1 MENQKRPTFNGQL
14 KYFLA
19 FTFNG
24 EPDVRKF
31 HVTMLHF
38 GILNAD
44 DADFIFRLTNLVMT
58 YLPHNSFGA
67 KFDCPEMF
75 GFKKNIPVLLPPE
88 NYDMSN
94 FLPKVYA
101 AIAPF
106 LNSSYY
112 EYNPH
117 VSGFEPGVV
126 VEGLI
131 DRLVL
136 YRGSYEEVYAW
147 ELGNH
152 FDIENQTEQEEE
164 CCEVCGEV
172 QCLCEPDVVIK
183 TRAKIGVESLPITV
197 KVNV

>member
-1 MENQKRPTFNGQL
+1 MTTKVRPTFNGQL

-19 FTFNG
+19 FTLNG

-38 GILNAD
+38 GILNAE

-67 KFDCPEMF
+67 KFNEPEMF
-75 GFKKNIPVLLPPE
+75 GFNKNIPVLLPPE

-106 LNSSYY
+106 LNQNFY

-117 VSGFEPGVV
+117 VAGFQPGQEVA
-126 VEGLI
+126 GLI

-147 ELGNH
+147 ELGSH
-152 FDIENQTEQEEE
+152 FNIEAPPEES
-164 CCEVCGEV
+164 EVCEEACGVCYEV
-172 QCLCEPDVVIK
+172 QCLCEYVTDEEIEEY
-183 TRAKIGVESLPITV
+183 VESKFEVT
-197 KVNV
+197 N